1 MSIKISND
9 TIWKRTSDLHRT
21 LNTNK
26 KVNYKNFLHVVGSSW
41 ISEVQNQSESHS
53 DDLEFLEKETTPRR
67 PKQDPL
73 DNCPVIAKF
82 TNGKKLLVVGSEN
95 RSILQDGVKCVL
107 HSVHCVLHSVK
118 CVLHSVK
125 CVLHSVHCVLHVR
138 SKVKLDTF
146 VNSALFQFT
155 KGLVLRNTLQ
165 WWTTRLS
172 TCSFCSLGL
181 RSTICSVKP

>member
-26 KVNYKNFLHVVGSSW
+26 KVKYKNFLHEVGSFW
-41 ISEVQNQSESHS
+41 ISEVQNRSESHS

-107 HSVHCVLHSVK
+107 HSVHCVLH
-118 CVLHSVK
+118 
-125 CVLHSVHCVLHVR
+125 VR

-165 WWTTRLS
+165 
-172 TCSFCSLGL
+172 
-181 RSTICSVKP
+181 